1 MVDPNWD
8 YTKDELRKNMVLF
21 EAHMK
26 NNTCPDCVGK
36 HLITIEGL
44 AEEGMSMTPDEQE
57 RLRLLQI
64 ADWARRTRKQLAG
77 MS

>member
-1 MVDPNWD
+1 MPRQGMNPRV
-8 YTKDELRKNMVLF
+8 
-21 EAHMK
+21 
-26 NNTCPDCVGK
+26 CVGK